1 MYENHHPNTPE
12 VTQEDMNQLFTPFN
26 IGKVQIKNRFCMG
39 PMGISGIQGSLQDW
53 NDVVQEYFLE
63 RAKGGFGLITTGVL
77 FTDTEID
84 YFDPKS
90 MKSPLHNPTVFRRG
104 AERLLERL
112 GAYDTKLFCQSSMGV
127 GRTAPGFKT
136 PSSLPIY
143 SIPSMTSTALTTDE
157 VKRKIELMVKTAE
170 LYKKSGVHGIELHAV
185 HWGYL
190 LDQFVM
196 AMTNRRTDE
205 YGGTLE
211 NRMRVVKEII
221 EGIHQTCGDDY
232 PISVRLGLKSYVKAF
247 NKASLTGENEAGRT
261 LEEGV
266 EICKMLE
273 SYGVKALSV
282 DVGTYDSFYYAC
294 PPAYMPKG
302 HGLKLYAKAKEA
314 VNIPILA
321 GSRMGDPWICAKAL
335 RDGQADAFVLSR
347 PSLADPEFPKKTE
360 LGMPEKIR
368 PCIGCNFG
376 CIGRVEDQGLPP
388 ACAVNPRAMRES
400 FYPPRKATTPK
411 DIMVIGGGVAGME
424 ATRAAIQAGH
434 TVTLYEKSDH
444 LGGELLAA
452 GNRPLKDE
460 VTDLNLWY
468 QRELKELN
476 ANIVLNKEITHED
489 IISAHPNVVILT
501 VGASS
506 VMPRSIPGID
516 HSKSVSA
523 IDALEGLKPVGETV
537 VVIGGGEIGCETA
550 MHFALQGKKVSV
562 VEAMPNLMSLE
573 FVPNQCKSMLED
585 LMEHYHVPV
594 YTGNRLLEINDA
606 GAVIQ
611 SVHGESKTLEADT
624 VVMSIGMRSNP
635 SMKEALI
642 GTGIEVYEIGSCKKP
657 ANIFKAVHDAFELI
671 YNM

>member
-90 MKSPLHNPTVFRRG
+90 MKSPLYNPTVFRRG
-104 AERLLERL
+104 AERLVERL
-112 GAYDTKLFCQSSMGV
+112 GAYDTKLFCQASMGV

-136 PSSLPIY
+136 PSPLPIY

-196 AMTNRRTDE
+196 AMTNQRTDE

-261 LEEGV
+261 LEEGI

-273 SYGVKALSV
+273 SYGVNALSV

-302 HGLKLYAKAKEA
+302 HGLELYAKAKEA
-314 VNIPILA
+314 VKIPILA

-347 PSLADPEFPKKTE
+347 PSLVILNSP
-360 LGMPEKIR
+360 R
-368 PCIGCNFG
+368 
-376 CIGRVEDQGLPP
+376 RQSW
-388 ACAVNPRAMRES
+388 ACLKRFARASAVTLAVLAAL
-400 FYPPRKATTPK
+400 K
-411 DIMVIGGGVAGME
+411 
-424 ATRAAIQAGH
+424 TRASLPH
-434 TVTLYEKSDH
+434 
-444 LGGELLAA
+444 
-452 GNRPLKDE
+452 
-460 VTDLNLWY
+460 
-468 QRELKELN
+468 
-476 ANIVLNKEITHED
+476 
-489 IISAHPNVVILT
+489 
-501 VGASS
+501 
-506 VMPRSIPGID
+506 
-516 HSKSVSA
+516 
-523 IDALEGLKPVGETV
+523 AL
-537 VVIGGGEIGCETA
+537 
-550 MHFALQGKKVSV
+550 
-562 VEAMPNLMSLE
+562 
-573 FVPNQCKSMLED
+573 
-585 LMEHYHVPV
+585 
-594 YTGNRLLEINDA
+594 
-606 GAVIQ
+606 
-611 SVHGESKTLEADT
+611 
-624 VVMSIGMRSNP
+624 
-635 SMKEALI
+635 
-642 GTGIEVYEIGSCKKP
+642 
-657 ANIFKAVHDAFELI
+657 
-671 YNM
+671 